1 MIEFGQ
7 VLLFA
12 DDVNWGHMGDGWW
25 VMGIGMILFWA
36 LVVLGIIWLIR
47 ELSGRS
53 GPTAGSPAAPDP
65 IQVLDR
71 RLAEGEI
78 DVDEYEQR
86 RRALRPPS

>member
-12 DDVNWGHMGDGWW
+12 DDFNWGHMGGGWW
-25 VMGIGMILFWA
+25 VMGIGIVLFWA
-36 LVVLGIIWLIR
+36 LVVLGIIWVVR
-47 ELSGRS
+47 EMSGRS
-53 GPTAGSPAAPDP
+53 GSTAGPPAPP
-65 IQVLDR
+65 EPLEVLDR

-78 DVDEYEQR
+78 EVEEYEQR